1 MKEGKRRR
9 EGILRGGRVHMEW
22 LWRRSQGR
30 GNGCGVLLCD
40 DFPSICYI
48 FLRIQTLDC
57 ESMFIES
64 KMMVN
69 PRHESPVRSL
79 IASRMSPSTST
90 KILSTPVNPSSP
102 ADLPQHRERKKK
114 KRPPLYTSNDRNL
127 VITIPTLQGSPEA
140 LPGRRQRWSFRQ
152 RPCCSSS
159 SRPGADSGFGSNC
172 AIGRLTQRNILR

>member
-40 DFPSICYI
+40 DFPCICYI

-64 KMMVN
+64 KMMEN
-69 PRHESPVRSL
+69 PRHESPPKIPNSIPYVTFNQHKNTFNASKPLKPSRSAA
-79 IASRMSPSTST
+79 AS
-90 KILSTPVNPSSP
+90 
-102 ADLPQHRERKKK
+102 RKKK
-114 KRPPLYTSNDRNL
+114 KETPPFIHIERSKSRHHDPDLAGKSRGPSRKETEMELPTTTSL
-127 VITIPTLQGSPEA
+127 L
-140 LPGRRQRWSFRQ
+140 LLLK
-152 RPCCSSS
+152 
-159 SRPGADSGFGSNC
+159 SGCGL
-172 AIGRLTQRNILR
+172 RLRLELCHRAVDAA